1 MAPPV
6 RAPARDPGSAGLRG
20 HWVILSIGRAG
31 RRRFIE
37 GTLIFSGRGL
47 YSYPREGS
55 SHGRVR
61 WLSRRCR

>member
-6 RAPARDPGSAGLRG
+6 RAPARDAGSAGLRG
-20 HWVILSIGRAG
+20 HWAILSTRGQAAEV
-31 RRRFIE
+31 FIE